1 MPLATLLDRQLARV
15 SGVPLT
21 LIRHRQLGREHDE
34 RIDRAMATLEPLLKR
49 FAMVKPPFN
58 LENTAASADAFESKV
73 ILLDYIQRIS
83 PPGVQADQ
91 RGAVNATMNFLRQF
105 ADEGQA
111 VIVIS
116 AVGRTRDANGRASYA
131 SDGLNLASF
140 RESSELEF
148 GCDSAYILISE
159 KSNERGVILRHLKS
173 RHREI
178 KDIVLDFD
186 RRIQRFTPRLG
197 VEPCDEA
204 EKAKFRKRSGA
215 TAATEEE
222 TEDE

>member
-1 MPLATLLDRQLARV
+1 
-15 SGVPLT
+15 
-21 LIRHRQLGREHDE
+21 
-34 RIDRAMATLEPLLKR
+34 
-49 FAMVKPPFN
+49 
-58 LENTAASADAFESKV
+58 V

-148 GCDSAYILISE
+148 GCDSAYILVPE

-173 RHREI
+173 RHGEI
-178 KDIVLDFD
+178 KDIALDFD
-186 RRIQRFTPRLG
+186 RRIQRFSPRLG